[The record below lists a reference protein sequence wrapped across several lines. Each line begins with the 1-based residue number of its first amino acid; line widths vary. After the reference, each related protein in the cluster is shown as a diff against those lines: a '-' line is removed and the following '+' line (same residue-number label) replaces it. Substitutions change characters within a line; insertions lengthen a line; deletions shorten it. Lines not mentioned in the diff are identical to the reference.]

1 MPNIFAK
8 TGFMYSDY
16 PQALSLQLSS
26 FEEYLLVAL
35 PDERVKEM
43 IEDERRPFEAY
54 FGREHALPP
63 HIPVA
68 RMLFRE
74 QMEETVIRWIQNICR
89 LQSQFEVTLNHYSG
103 IPSHGIY
110 LRVVD
115 QSPFNKLSNALT
127 ILDGFFET
135 NGCPPLMLPYKT
147 VLTIAEGLPLPVYEE
162 LLTLFANKNFYESFR
177 VSKLLML
184 RKNLSGP
191 YRVVNSFVMPPSVPA

>member
-8 TGFMYSDY
+8 TAFMYSDY
-16 PQALSLQLSS
+16 PQALSLHSS
-26 FEEYLLVAL
+26 PFEEYLLVAL

-43 IEDERRPFEAY
+43 IEDERRPFEEY
-54 FGREHALPP
+54 FGKDHVLQP
-63 HIPVA
+63 HIAIA
-68 RMLFRE
+68 RLLFHE

-89 LQSQFEVTLNHYSG
+89 LQTQFEVTLNHYSG

-115 QSPFNKLSNALT
+115 NAPFKRLANALT

-135 NGCPPLMLPYKT
+135 NGCPPLAIPSKT

-162 LLTLFANKNFYESFR
+162 LVTVFANKSFFETFR

-184 RKNLSGP
+184 RKNISGP